1 LYILRGQ
8 LHISYISG
16 SSFKVGLYE
25 AMVWIAIVGL
35 LYLISLGNYLL
46 FHTVVELFSVYVAY
60 VIFLIV
66 WKSRTRLE
74 NRYLILIGIAFF
86 FIGSVDFLHTLAF
99 RGMGVFPGFGTNLT
113 VQLWVVAR
121 YLESISFLIAP
132 LFLIR
137 NKESGY
143 RKAEKRYRESLEDS
157 AFAWKVFLVYALITI
172 FCLLSIF
179 FFRNFP
185 VAYIE
190 GSGLTPFKILSEYI
204 ISFILLCSLFLLY
217 VKRDRF
223 ENKVFRLLAA
233 SIILTVFGEL
243 SFTLYSHVDEFPNL
257 IGHYF
262 KLLSFYLIYQA
273 VVDVGFE
280 EPCSLLFRELK
291 HREENFRQ
299 KAIFLGDEYNHI
311 CKMIGVSRNFEQDNK
326 GLEGDKGQESYHP
339 FSQHFPGIGF
349 QLDGNFSPVSIQGPV
364 EEMTGYGKED
374 ILSGKVDL
382 MEIIVPEDQPLIF
395 ENRQKLK
402 SNPKFVVENE
412 FRIRKKDGETKW
424 VREITRRVQGRS
436 EGSGEFQGLV
446 YDITERKMAEEAL
459 EKIDRIR
466 VKEVHHRI
474 KNNLQVISSLLSL
487 QAEKFEDR
495 EVIEAFRESQN
506 RVASIAMIH
515 EELHGGENLDAL
527 DFADY
532 LQKLTA
538 DLFNSYRV
546 GKDGVSLKLELE
558 KVWLGMDTA
567 IPLGIIVNELV
578 SNALKHAFSGKNEG
592 ELRISLRNEEIPASM
607 DEISGSDREC
617 LENND
622 PHYILTVADN
632 GKGIPEEIDFRT
644 ADSLGLQLITILV
657 EQIDGC
663 IELKRDQGTEF
674 TIWFNS
680 SGK

>member
-1 LYILRGQ
+1 
-8 LHISYISG
+8 
-16 SSFKVGLYE
+16 
-25 AMVWIAIVGL
+25 MGL

-46 FHTVVELFSVYVAY
+46 FHTLVELFSVYVAY
-60 VIFLIV
+60 VVFLIV
-66 WKSRTRLE
+66 WKSRARLE
-74 NRYLILIGIAFF
+74 NRYLILIGVAFF
-86 FIGSVDFLHTLAF
+86 FIGSVDFLHTLTF
-99 RGMGVFPGFGTNLT
+99 REMGMFPGFGTNLT
-113 VQLWVVAR
+113 VQLWIVAR
-121 YLESISFLIAP
+121 YLESISFLVAP
-132 LFLIR
+132 LFLVHNR
-137 NKESGY
+137 ENGNKEVEGRS
-143 RKAEKRYRESLEDS
+143 RESLDDS
-157 AFAWKVFLVYALITI
+157 TFAWKVFLIYAAITI
-172 FCLLSIF
+172 SCLLSIF

-190 GSGLTPFKILSEYI
+190 GSGLTPFKVLSEYI
-204 ISFILLCSLFLLY
+204 ISFVLFCSLITLY
-217 VKRDRF
+217 AKRDRF
-223 ENKVFRLLAA
+223 ENKVFSLLAA
-233 SIILTVFGEL
+233 SIILTALGEL
-243 SFTLYSHVDEFPNL
+243 SFTMHSHVDEFPNL

-291 HREENFRQ
+291 HREEGFRQ

-311 CKMIGVSRNFEQDNK
+311 CRIIGVNRDLEQKEKNEDK
-326 GLEGDKGQESYHP
+326 DQEGYHS
-339 FSQHFPGIGF
+339 FSEHFPGIGF
-349 QLDGNFSPVSIQGPV
+349 QLNWDFTPVSMQGPV
-364 EEMTGYGKED
+364 EEMTGYRKED

-382 MEIIVPEDQPLIF
+382 IEIIVPEDQPLIF

-402 SNPKFVVENE
+402 SNPKLVIEDE
-412 FRIRKKDGETKW
+412 FRIRKKSGETKW
-424 VREITRRVQGRS
+424 VREITQRIQGGS
-436 EGSGEFQGLV
+436 EGLGKFQGLV

-487 QAEKFEDR
+487 QAEKFEDK

-515 EELHGGENLDAL
+515 EELHGGESLDAL

-546 GKDGVSLKLELE
+546 GKDGVSLKLDLE
-558 KVWLGMDTA
+558 KVWLGMDIA

-578 SNALKHAFSGKNEG
+578 SNALKHAFKGKNEG
-592 ELRISLRNEEIPASM
+592 EIRISLLNAKRPASI
-607 DEISGSDREC
+607 DEISGSDRNSDRNSDREC

-622 PHYILTVADN
+622 SHYILTVADN

-663 IELKRDQGTEF
+663 IKLNRGQGTEF
-674 TIWFNS
+674 TIWFN
-680 SGK
+680 GEEK